1 VDTKQIFLLA
11 VFFISSLNLAIGQVS
26 KNSEIF
32 LALKK
37 QDSVF
42 FERSFNLCNMDYLKS
57 AIHQDLTFYHDQAG
71 IQNRESFL
79 ANIKNNICS
88 DLNKKP
94 IRKVIEE
101 SLEVY
106 PMYNEG
112 VIYGAVQTGIHDFYI
127 RESNKADIKTST
139 AKFIHLYLLVNG
151 NWLLKEVISFDH
163 K

>member
-1 VDTKQIFLLA
+1 MKQIFLLA
-11 VFFISSLNLAIGQVS
+11 VFFISNLNLAIGQVS

-71 IQNRESFL
+71 IQNRDSFL
-79 ANIKNNICS
+79 LNTKNNICS
-88 DLNKKP
+88 DFNKKP
-94 IRKVIEE
+94 IRKIIEE

>member
-1 VDTKQIFLLA
+1 MKQTFLLA
-11 VFFISSLNLAIGQVS
+11 VFFISSLNLVFGQVS

-32 LALKK
+32 LALKN

-42 FERSFNLCNMDYLKS
+42 FERSFNLCDMDYLKS

-71 IQNRESFL
+71 IQNRDSFL
-79 ANIKNNICS
+79 LNTKNNICS
-88 DLNKKP
+88 DFNKKP

>member
-1 VDTKQIFLLA
+1 MDTKQIFLLA

>member
-1 VDTKQIFLLA
+1 MKQIFLLA

>member
-1 VDTKQIFLLA
+1 MKQIFLLA
-11 VFFISSLNLAIGQVS
+11 VFFISNLNLAIGQVS

-42 FERSFNLCNMDYLKS
+42 FERSFNLCEMDYLKS

-71 IQNRESFL
+71 IQNRDSFL
-79 ANIKNNICS
+79 LNTKNNICS
-88 DLNKKP
+88 DFNKKP
-94 IRKVIEE
+94 IRKIIEE

>member
-1 VDTKQIFLLA
+1 MKQIFLLA

-71 IQNRESFL
+71 IQNRDSFL
-79 ANIKNNICS
+79 LNTKNNICS
-88 DLNKKP
+88 DFNKKP
-94 IRKVIEE
+94 IRKIIEE

>member
-1 VDTKQIFLLA
+1 
-11 VFFISSLNLAIGQVS
+11 
-26 KNSEIF
+26 
-32 LALKK
+32 
-37 QDSVF
+37 
-42 FERSFNLCNMDYLKS
+42 MDYLKS

-71 IQNRESFL
+71 IQNRDSFL
-79 ANIKNNICS
+79 LNTKNNICS
-88 DLNKKP
+88 DFNKKP

>member
-1 VDTKQIFLLA
+1 MKQIFLLA
-11 VFFISSLNLAIGQVS
+11 VFFISSLNLVFGQVS

-32 LALKK
+32 LALKN

-42 FERSFNLCNMDYLKS
+42 FERSFNLCDMDYLKS

-71 IQNRESFL
+71 IQNRDSFL
-79 ANIKNNICS
+79 LNTKNNICS
-88 DLNKKP
+88 DFNKKP
-94 IRKVIEE
+94 IRKIIEE

>member
-1 VDTKQIFLLA
+1 MKQIFLLA
-11 VFFISSLNLAIGQVS
+11 VFFISNLNLAIGQVS

-42 FERSFNLCNMDYLKS
+42 FERSFNLCDMDYLKS

-71 IQNRESFL
+71 IQNRDSFL
-79 ANIKNNICS
+79 LNTKNNICS
-88 DLNKKP
+88 DFNKKP
-94 IRKVIEE
+94 IRKIIEE

>member
-1 VDTKQIFLLA
+1 MKQTFLLA
-11 VFFISSLNLAIGQVS
+11 VFFISNLNLAFGQVS

-42 FERSFNLCNMDYLKS
+42 FERSFNLCDMDYLKS

-88 DLNKKP
+88 DFNKKP

-127 RESNKADIKTST
+127 RESNKADTKTST

>member
-1 VDTKQIFLLA
+1 MKQTFLLA
-11 VFFISSLNLAIGQVS
+11 VFFISSLNLVFGQVS

-32 LALKK
+32 LALKN

-42 FERSFNLCNMDYLKS
+42 FERSFNLCDMDYLKS

-71 IQNRESFL
+71 IQNRDSFL
-79 ANIKNNICS
+79 LNTKNNICS
-88 DLNKKP
+88 DFNKKP
-94 IRKVIEE
+94 IRKIIEE

-127 RESNKADIKTST
+127 RESNKADIKTSS
-139 AKFIHLYLLVNG
+139 AKFIHLYLLING
-151 NWLLKEVISFDH
+151 NWLLKEVLSFDH

>member
-1 VDTKQIFLLA
+1 MKQTFLLA
-11 VFFISSLNLAIGQVS
+11 VFFISSLNLVFGQVS

-32 LALKK
+32 LALKN

-42 FERSFNLCNMDYLKS
+42 FERSFNLCDMDYLKS

-71 IQNRESFL
+71 IQNRDSFL
-79 ANIKNNICS
+79 LNTKNNICS
-88 DLNKKP
+88 DFNKKP
-94 IRKVIEE
+94 IRKIIEE

>member
-1 VDTKQIFLLA
+1 LL
-11 VFFISSLNLAIGQVS
+11 N
-26 KNSEIF
+26 
-32 LALKK
+32 
-37 QDSVF
+37 
-42 FERSFNLCNMDYLKS
+42 
-57 AIHQDLTFYHDQAG
+57 T
-71 IQNRESFL
+71 
-79 ANIKNNICS
+79 KNNICS
-88 DLNKKP
+88 DFNKKP

>member
-1 VDTKQIFLLA
+1 MKQTFLLA
-11 VFFISSLNLAIGQVS
+11 VFFISSLNLVFGQVS

-32 LALKK
+32 LALKN

-42 FERSFNLCNMDYLKS
+42 FERSFNLCDMDYLKS